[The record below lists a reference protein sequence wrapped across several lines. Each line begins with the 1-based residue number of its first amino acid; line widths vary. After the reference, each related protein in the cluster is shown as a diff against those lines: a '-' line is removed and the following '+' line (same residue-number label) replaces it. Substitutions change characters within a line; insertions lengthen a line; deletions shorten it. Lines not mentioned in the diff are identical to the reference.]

1 LIYEFAEEIRAK
13 QAPDEMAS
21 INLVAK
27 LFSAR
32 IKFGRVE
39 NHPAIA
45 EFHAGHFARFRNSV
59 RLPLSSPHFTE
70 ARSLPLI

>member
-21 INLVAK
+21 INLAAK

-39 NHPAIA
+39 NHLAIA
-45 EFHAGHFARFRNSV
+45 EFYAVHFARFHNSI
-59 RLPLSSPHFTE
+59 PLSLSNPHLTG
-70 ARSLPLI
+70 AHSLPLI